1 MIFKRL
7 TDKILIINFFG
18 KTSVHITINGS
29 DVIEETA
36 KEQVQHSDTPT
47 QRDNDPRLNPCPICH
62 HHPCQCVESGDGHLV
77 L

>member
-1 MIFKRL
+1 VIFKRL

-36 KEQVQHSDTPT
+36 KEQVQSSDITVE
-47 QRDNDPRLNPCPICH
+47 RDNDSQPNPCPICR